1 LANIE
6 SKISLKETLKYA
18 TWVSQFGT
26 LQTLTLPKEGEHW
39 SLTTVREMSAK
50 KS

>member
-1 LANIE
+1 M
-6 SKISLKETLKYA
+6 KRVT
-18 TWVSQFGT
+18 VSGH

-50 KS
+50 KG